1 MIVLAL
7 SLMTAGTALAQS
19 GGLVVKDAWA
29 RATPGGADTGAAYAT
44 IVSSEPPTAWWRSR
58 LRSPR
63 AVQLHSMSME
73 GAVMRMRPVAAIDIP
88 AGQPVMLKPGGL
100 HIMLDGLNQPLREK
114 QTFPLTLSFEK
125 AGPQQ
130 VTVTVEKG
138 GLDGGS
144 DARDRR
150 RDADANAALRT
161 SRRPLSTISSGMR
174 GRR

>member
-1 MIVLAL
+1 MSLKPMIVLAL

-29 RATPGGADTGAAYAT
+29 RATPGGAQTGAAYAT
-44 IVSSEPPTAWWRSR
+44 IVSPTADR
-58 LRSPR
+58 LVAVASPV
-63 AVQLHSMSME
+63 AKTVQLHSMSME

-88 AGQPVMLKPGGL
+88 AGQPVMLKPGGF

-130 VTVTVEKG
+130 VTVTVEKAGSMGPAGATG
-138 GLDGGS
+138 G
-144 DARDRR
+144 AMPMPMPR
-150 RDADANAALRT
+150 
-161 SRRPLSTISSGMR
+161 
-174 GRR
+174 